1 MIKVFLVDEHPVIRQ
16 GLASVLEESAGF
28 KVVGEANNI
37 KEAISQ
43 IGELKP
49 DIVIMDAFRGAG
61 DNIEDIAVIQQ
72 KYDKVKVFILTASTR
87 EQDFL
92 KAIGAGVRGYL
103 SKVSEV
109 SQLLDAIRLVAADG
123 TVVYS
128 SKVASIFDSTI
139 QQVNRSSLLST
150 REKEIL
156 SLVSHGLSNKEIA
169 DRCYVSEAT
178 IKAHL
183 RRITEKMNVKN
194 RAEAV
199 ATAIQRGFIEVGT
212 DSSDTESD

>member
-1 MIKVFLVDEHPVIRQ
+1 MIKVFLVDEHPVIRK
-16 GLASVLEESAGF
+16 GVSVILEESAEF

-37 KEAISQ
+37 EEAISQ

-49 DIVIMDAFRGAG
+49 DLVIIDAFRGVG
-61 DNIEDIAVIQQ
+61 DNIGDVAMIQQ
-72 KYDKVKVFILTASTR
+72 KYDKAKVFILTASTR

-92 KAIGAGVRGYL
+92 KALGAGVRGYL
-103 SKVSEV
+103 SKASEV
-109 SQLLDAIRLVAADG
+109 SELLDAVRLVAADG

-128 SKVASIFDSTI
+128 SKVASLFDSTI
-139 QQVNRSSLLST
+139 KQANRSGLLST

-156 SLVSHGLSNKEIA
+156 GLVSHGLSNREIA
-169 DRCYVSEAT
+169 VHCYVSEAT
-178 IKAHL
+178 VKAHL

-199 ATAIQRGFIEVGT
+199 AIAIERGYIEIGRNSSGT
-212 DSSDTESD
+212 

>member
-1 MIKVFLVDEHPVIRQ
+1 MIKVFLVDEHPIIRK
-16 GLASVLEESAGF
+16 GISVVLEEFAEF

-37 KEAISQ
+37 EEAISQ

-49 DIVIMDAFRGAG
+49 DLVIMDAFRGVG
-61 DNIEDIAVIQQ
+61 DNIENIAMIQQ
-72 KYDKVKVFILTASTR
+72 KYDKAKVFILTASTR

-92 KAIGAGVRGYL
+92 EALGAGVRGYL

-109 SQLLDAIRLVAADG
+109 SELLDAVRLVAADG

-139 QQVNRSSLLST
+139 KQANQSGLLST

-156 SLVSHGLSNKEIA
+156 GLVAHGLSNKEIA

-178 IKAHL
+178 VKAHL

-199 ATAIQRGFIEVGT
+199 ATGIERGFIEIGRN
-212 DSSDTESD
+212 SSDT

>member
-1 MIKVFLVDEHPVIRQ
+1 MIRVFLVDEHPVIRQ
-16 GLASVLEESAGF
+16 GLASILEASAEF
-28 KVVGEANNI
+28 EVVGEAKNVE
-37 KEAISQ
+37 EAISQ

-49 DIVIMDAFRGAG
+49 DIVIMDAFRGVG
-61 DNIEDIAVIQQ
+61 DNIEDIATIQQ
-72 KYDKVKVFILTASTR
+72 EYDKVKVFILTASTR

-103 SKVSEV
+103 SMDSGV
-109 SQLLDAIRLVAADG
+109 SQLLDAVRLVAADG

-128 SKVASIFDSTI
+128 SKVANIFDSTI
-139 QQVNRSSLLST
+139 RQANRSGLLST

-169 DRCYVSEAT
+169 KRCYVSEAT
-178 IKAHL
+178 VKAHL

-199 ATAIQRGFIEVGT
+199 ATAIERGFIEIGHN
-212 DSSDTESD
+212 SSDT

>member
-1 MIKVFLVDEHPVIRQ
+1 MIKVFLVDEHPVIRK
-16 GLASVLEESAGF
+16 GISVVLEEFAEF

-37 KEAISQ
+37 EEAISQ

-49 DIVIMDAFRGAG
+49 DLVIMDAFRGVG
-61 DNIEDIAVIQQ
+61 DNIENIAMIQQ
-72 KYDKVKVFILTASTR
+72 KYDKAKVFILTASTR

-92 KAIGAGVRGYL
+92 EALGAGVRGYL

-109 SQLLDAIRLVAADG
+109 SELLDAVRLVAADG

-139 QQVNRSSLLST
+139 KQANQSGLLST

-156 SLVSHGLSNKEIA
+156 GLVAHGLSNKEIA

-178 IKAHL
+178 VKAHL

-199 ATAIQRGFIEVGT
+199 ATGIERGFIEIGRN
-212 DSSDTESD
+212 SSDT